1 MKLIRRSDVVVY
13 LEDKAYTCRYDY
25 WPVSWNIKVR
35 EGWVDNGRTDKNGIE
50 LDLGSY
56 VRENGQRTSR
66 FNDKLFDN
74 LWALYVEN
82 NNHLFHWM
90 YEEWLGFAGDNAW
103 YDFFDGIDDPALQA
117 ASDNGI
123 KFYTTGRS
131 SGHLVLDEFDGH
143 PMMLRHR
150 IDWAEWCYDDLWV
163 LYKTCV
169 EVDKLVK
176 NRHESLACL
185 YAFFRSEKEHEWT
198 LITKLPTCIECEDP
212 INFNIVDNTYI
223 EDWFCQCPDPSLP
236 KSDRFYCK
244 NEDCQQQAANTI
256 GFETGRAEPFCK
268 LCTQA
273 MLKCNC
279 WGPIKEVTPLEVS

>member
-1 MKLIRRSDVVVY
+1 MKLIRRSDIVVY
-13 LEDKAYTCRYDY
+13 LEDKAYSCRYDY
-25 WPVSWNIKVR
+25 WPVSWDIKVR

-56 VRENGQRTSR
+56 VRENGQRASR
-66 FNDKLFDN
+66 FNDKL
-74 LWALYVEN
+74 
-82 NNHLFHWM
+82 
-90 YEEWLGFAGDNAW
+90 
-103 YDFFDGIDDPALQA
+103 FDGIDDPALQA

-143 PMMLRHR
+143 PMMLRHH

-198 LITKLPTCIECEDP
+198 FITKLPTCIECEDP
-212 INFNIVDNTYI
+212 INFNIVDTTYI
-223 EDWFCQCPDPSLP
+223 EDWFCQCPDPWLP
-236 KSDRFYCK
+236 KNDKFYCK

-256 GFETGRAEPFCK
+256 GFETGRAGPFCK

-279 WGPIKEVTPLEVS
+279 CGPIKKITPLEAS